1 MQYLIEALKNVHLI
15 IYFLNTDDLY
25 LSSIKVLSFF
35 SIQYKC
41 FKCVSKSRIAFV
53 NFSQEHF
60 GYLSSIDKCSKLL
73 LLKCSVKKKTVTGMK
88 MRYCKIG
95 RVDFVNPIKS
105 ITQPFYKK
113 ATFFSTISDLWRQME
128 KFWKLRR
135 SSFLV
140 LIYAVV
146 SRKDWNFGNRNGT
159 LTIRVCCFPKRFVK
173 VFITCHCTNNEVFH

>member
-1 MQYLIEALKNVHLI
+1 MLCFFKLYLLAISDRRFKKRSSDYLFLK
-15 IYFLNTDDLY
+15 YRWLY

-60 GYLSSIDKCSKLL
+60 GYLSYIDKCSKLL
-73 LLKCSVKKKTVTGMK
+73 LLKYSVKKKTVTGMK
-88 MRYCKIG
+88 MRHCKIS

-113 ATFFSTISDLWRQME
+113 AIFFSNISD
-128 KFWKLRR
+128 
-135 SSFLV
+135 
-140 LIYAVV
+140 
-146 SRKDWNFGNRNGT
+146 
-159 LTIRVCCFPKRFVK
+159 
-173 VFITCHCTNNEVFH
+173 FITSNGEILEA